1 MTRPPA
7 ASGGSPKKRGSTAN
21 KRTSAP
27 KKRVSAVNKRASG
40 PKKRGSAPK
49 GGASSQREIRLGGS
63 SIRVGR
69 GLFENAGAIAREVAP
84 AHRYALITDSNVGP
98 LYAEKVR
105 NQLEKGSAEVLTI
118 PAGESNKTRESWGRL
133 TDQMLAKKFGR
144 DSVVIALGGGV
155 VGDLA
160 GFVAATFMRGIP
172 VVQIPT
178 TLVAMVDASIGGK
191 TAVDTPA
198 GKNLVGAFHA
208 PAAVLVDPQLLATLP
223 LRELRAGF
231 AEIVKHGVIAD
242 DVYLREVASLA
253 SEMLSAGGGLASDR
267 MLSLIVRSVE
277 IKAEIV
283 SRDEREDGLRKT
295 LNFGH
300 TIGHAVELVSG
311 YSLLHGEAVA
321 IGMALEGRLAEQIGV
336 ARAGTAATIVKALQS
351 AGLPTDLPTGLMAGE
366 VIEAMKSDKKGV
378 SGRTRFALPL
388 RIGAMAGAKTGWSVQ
403 VGDDQLREV
412 LG

>member
-1 MTRPPA
+1 VTPPRA
-7 ASGGSPKKRGSTAN
+7 GSGGSQKKRGSPKKRGSSA
-21 KRTSAP
+21 KKSAP
-27 KKRVSAVNKRASG
+27 F
-40 PKKRGSAPK
+40 P
-49 GGASSQREIRLGGS
+49 REIRLGGS

-69 GLFENAGAIAREVAP
+69 GLFDHVGSITREVAP

-105 NQLEKGSAEVLTI
+105 NQLEKDSAEVLTI
-118 PAGESNKTRESWGRL
+118 PSGESNKTREGWARL

-172 VVQIPT
+172 VIQIPT

-191 TAVDTPA
+191 TAVDTPS
-198 GKNLVGAFHA
+198 GKNLVGAFH
-208 PAAVLVDPQLLATLP
+208 PPTAVLVDPQLLVTLP
-223 LRELRAGF
+223 LREMRAGF

-242 DVYLREVASLA
+242 DVYLREVASGA
-253 SEMLSAGGGLASDR
+253 TEMLSAKGGSASDR

-277 IKAEIV
+277 IKADIV
-283 SRDEREDGLRKT
+283 SRDEREEGLRKT

-336 ARAGTAATIVKALQS
+336 AKAGTAATIVNALQS
-351 AGLPTDLPTGLMAGE
+351 AGLPTDLPTGIEAEE

-378 SGRTRFALPL
+378 SGKTRFALPL
-388 RIGAMAGAKTGWSVQ
+388 RVGAMAGAETGWSIQ